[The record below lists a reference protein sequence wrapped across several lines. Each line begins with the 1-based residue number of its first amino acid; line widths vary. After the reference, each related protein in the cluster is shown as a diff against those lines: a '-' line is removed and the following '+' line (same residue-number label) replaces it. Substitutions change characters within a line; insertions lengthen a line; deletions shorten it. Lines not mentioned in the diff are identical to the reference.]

1 MKTVRPQKC
10 KAWETALLLALCVFF
25 LSGTWAENTQR
36 QLAGGLVRL
45 HVIAN
50 SDSDADQAAKL
61 AMRDR
66 VLALLTP
73 LLADCQSSEEAVNII
88 LAHQEDI
95 ESLGDVSVQLGTEYY
110 PTRDYGSFSL
120 PAGRYVS
127 LRVTMGQGAGHN
139 WWCVVFPPL
148 CTEALAEPVSDVFA
162 PLPAEQSALITQDGP
177 AYILRFRLLEWWG
190 ALADRL
196 CRS

>member
-1 MKTVRPQKC
+1 MKTVRPQKF

-139 WWCVVFPPL
+139 WWCVVFPPICDAGVIDTDTADAIGL
-148 CTEALAEPVSDVFA
+148 SGKEAK
-162 PLPAEQSALITQDGP
+162 LITADGP
-177 AYILRFRLLEWWG
+177 GYVVKFRLMEWIG
-190 ALADRL
+190 SFLSL
-196 CRS
+196 FH